1 MDAGEPLR
9 RAGWVLVGLLCL
21 FLGIVATGLGLVLL
35 SLCTPEGGL
44 QCRGTNIA
52 PAATFFLISAGPLLV
67 AGVVLVLLGKA
78 AGTDGRGP
86 DFKTDDGTPEP
97 DV

>member
-21 FLGIVATGLGLVLL
+21 FFGIVATGLGLVLL

-52 PAATFFLISAGPLLV
+52 PAATFFLVSAGPLL
-67 AGVVLVLLGKA
+67 AIGVVLFLLGKVTA
-78 AGTDGRGP
+78 TDGRGP
-86 DFKTDDGTPEP
+86 DFETEDDAPEP